1 MWQHLESIIVF
12 MTMAIKDGER
22 ELLQIRKMQRPLAAC
37 GVHKKMLRARR
48 CASLLAL
55 KRMLFGGT
63 NDFKRL
69 QTRSPTIS
77 FPSTENQYL
86 EGLNMTAVR
95 KWGPEISLKSVDTLL
110 QAFKQSVSR
119 WIMILS
125 RSLLGSISID
135 VQTCFWGEW
144 KD

>member
-22 ELLQIRKMQRPLAAC
+22 ELLQIRKTQRPLVAH
-37 GVHKKMLRARR
+37 GVRKKMLRAHK

-63 NDFKRL
+63 NDFKHL
-69 QTRSPTIS
+69 QTRSPAIS

-95 KWGPEISLKSVDTLL
+95 KRGPEISLKSMDTLL

-119 WIMILS
+119 WVMILS
-125 RSLLGSISID
+125 RSSLGSISID
-135 VQTCFWGEW
+135 VRTCFQGEQ